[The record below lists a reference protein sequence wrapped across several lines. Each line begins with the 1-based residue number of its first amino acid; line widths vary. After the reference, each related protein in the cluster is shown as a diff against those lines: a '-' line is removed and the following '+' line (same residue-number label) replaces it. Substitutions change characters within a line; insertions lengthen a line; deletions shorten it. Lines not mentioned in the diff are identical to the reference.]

1 MKWCHYNS
9 AMQVTYRCAGAKNM
23 SYQVSSLSI
32 EAETT
37 YVLTRSWYQRERR
50 VWLRTST

>member
-9 AMQVTYRCAGAKNM
+9 AMTYRCAGAKNM
-23 SYQVSSLSI
+23 SYQVSSRSI
-32 EAETT
+32 EEEAT
-37 YVLTRSWYQRERR
+37 YVLTRYWYQRERR